1 MTQVHHYGSFREHD
15 FYLGFYR
22 ENVESAYFAKSA
34 FGVHK
39 AHLESMTGDSWE
51 FEWSRRWISG
61 FNFALHAKRPHNEAR
76 WFLHQAYNY
85 RLVHFKRHLF
95 PQQRHELR
103 IDDVAI
109 SRPGERLSH
118 GIHPSDW
125 YDTIM
130 LALAYND
137 GEALAWLDEFDE
149 QAMNYDANARFIQP
163 LQLAEFHIVKAIL
176 KPQSRDLV
184 QAIQAYMQVDV
195 SGESGKDAFYTHNY
209 SLPKIDC
216 LLSVFCH
223 EDEQTYCAKMCDALD
238 KFAAC
243 AKKADQD
250 DDLFPDFALAL
261 LGPARMAYR
270 NKGYL
275 IPDHPYLPQWLITED
290 LHEMAAPPQPDSL

>member
-15 FYLGFYR
+15 FYLDIYR
-22 ENVESAYFAKSA
+22 DCVDGAYFAKSA
-34 FGVHK
+34 FIAHK
-39 AHLESMTGDSWE
+39 EHLEASTGSSYEYSQSKSWE
-51 FEWSRRWISG
+51 DG

-76 WFLHQAYNY
+76 WFLRQAYNY
-85 RLVHFKRHLF
+85 QLVHFKRHLF

-118 GIHPSDW
+118 GIHPSGW

-149 QAMNYDANARFIQP
+149 QAMEYDANARFIQP

-184 QAIQAYMQVDV
+184 QAIQAYMQVDL
-195 SGESGKDAFYTHNY
+195 SNLTGDDAFYTQHIA
-209 SLPKIDC
+209 LPKIDC
-216 LLSVFCH
+216 LFSVFCH

-238 KFAAC
+238 KFGLYV
-243 AKKADQD
+243 KKHMTRTKS
-250 DDLFPDFALAL
+250 FS
-261 LGPARMAYR
+261 
-270 NKGYL
+270 
-275 IPDHPYLPQWLITED
+275 T
-290 LHEMAAPPQPDSL
+290 LH

>member
-1 MTQVHHYGSFREHD
+1 MTQVHHYGSAKELD
-15 FYLGFYR
+15 FYIERYR
-22 ENVESAYFAKSA
+22 SYVRSAYFAKNA
-34 FGVHK
+34 FIAHK
-39 AHLESMTGDSWE
+39 THLESMTGDSWE
-51 FEWSRRWISG
+51 YSQAKDWESG
-61 FNFALHAKRPHNEAR
+61 FNFALHAQRHHNEAR
-76 WFLHQAYNY
+76 WFLRQAYNY

-95 PQQRHELR
+95 PQQSHELR
-103 IDDVAI
+103 IEDVTI
-109 SRPGERLSH
+109 NRPGERLSH

-130 LALAYND
+130 LALAYNE
-137 GEALAWLDEFDE
+137 GEALAWLDKFDK
-149 QAMNYDANARFIQP
+149 QAMDYDANARFIQP

-184 QAIQAYMQVDV
+184 QTIQAYMQVDV
-195 SGESGKDAFYTHNY
+195 SGGADKDAFYAHNH

-223 EDEQTYCAKMCDALD
+223 EDEQTYLQKMNDALD
-238 KFAAC
+238 KFAAS

-261 LGPARMAYR
+261 LGPARLAYR

-290 LHEMAAPPQPDSL
+290 LHEMAPPPQPDSL